1 MERTIRESGCLVAR
15 YTVCFIACLVV
26 FIPGSAWSFT
36 SQTSNTLMEDRRLNL
51 DILANSSSSFST
63 YAPQDPASPEFS
75 DANQCIAGDDS
86 DEPRCAHGT
95 NAIGMLVGCS
105 VAGTIAFYGIP
116 GAIIA
121 IPEWGRFINAGV
133 FSLWSLAPIGSLA
146 AAMIEPGSL
155 SRFKVLAVHTPV
167 LLGSAGMI
175 YYNLGVAQ
183 KHPVWARSLVQ
194 LGGALGIGF
203 AYMYAWSSIVDRW
216 GGTHAEDSGLKIHAS
231 PVGGD
236 VSYRW

>member
-26 FIPGSAWSFT
+26 FIPGRAWSFT
-36 SQTSNTLMEDRRLNL
+36 SQTSNALLEDSRLNL
-51 DILANSSSSFST
+51 DILANSSSSFSI
-63 YAPQDPASPEFS
+63 YSRQDSASTEFS
-75 DANQCIAGDDS
+75 DANQCVAGDDS
-86 DEPRCAHGT
+86 NEPGCGFSTGAVEGLLGCAG
-95 NAIGMLVGCS
+95 
-105 VAGTIAFYGIP
+105 AGTIAFYGIP

-133 FSLWSLAPIGSLA
+133 FSLWSLAPIGSFA
-146 AAMIEPGSL
+146 TAMIAPGSL

-203 AYMYAWSSIVDRW
+203 AYMYAWSSVVDRW
-216 GGTHAEDSGLKIHAS
+216 GGTHVEDSGLKIHAS
-231 PVGGD
+231 PVRVD
-236 VSYRW
+236 VMYRW